1 MGHGLTPRPPPPH
14 LLTVPSGH
22 PPGPRARNPT
32 HQETIRNR
40 GRMCTK
46 TRCLLSQPGGAR
58 KELLFQHTIMLALVV
73 LAESVDTIPQTM
85 INISIGYTSPQQ
97 QTVVLTWLQAI
108 STTLFSKFNKIND
121 RKLVKTSIG
130 LSGLRITSTIG
141 EKLFLFTLLSD
152 KLMGK

>member
-1 MGHGLTPRPPPPH
+1 
-14 LLTVPSGH
+14 
-22 PPGPRARNPT
+22 
-32 HQETIRNR
+32 
-40 GRMCTK
+40 
-46 TRCLLSQPGGAR
+46 
-58 KELLFQHTIMLALVV
+58 MLALVV